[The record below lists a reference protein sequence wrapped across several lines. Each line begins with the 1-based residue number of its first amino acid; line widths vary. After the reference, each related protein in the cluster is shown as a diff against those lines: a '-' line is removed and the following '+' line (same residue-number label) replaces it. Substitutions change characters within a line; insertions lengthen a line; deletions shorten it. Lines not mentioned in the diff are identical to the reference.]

1 MGKKKTP
8 FISYFFLTLDTF
20 ILTLKFIFSF
30 VLSSLITA
38 LISFEPTQNIRADL
52 DLHRESTGWVW
63 INCVVSHK

>member
-8 FISYFFLTLDTF
+8 FHFIFILTLDTF
-20 ILTLKFIFSF
+20 ILNSEIYFYF

-52 DLHRESTGWVW
+52 DFRRESTGWVW